1 VIDKINEEVVSIY
14 ADAAVLD
21 RLDKAGISPVT
32 STPAEFDA
40 FFRSEVQRWAKV
52 LRDGGIR
59 LD

>member
-1 VIDKINEEVVSIY
+1 VV
-14 ADAAVLD
+14 D

-40 FFRSEVQRWAKV
+40 FFRSEAQRWAKIF
-52 LRDGGIR
+52 RDSGIR